1 MLQLWTQERQEGRR
15 TSLVCWPRSGQ
26 CTPVSHWPS
35 WPQGHTAG
43 SQSSVDHPLV
53 NHWSTVG
60 HAGLPGPSPQSS
72 FPAAQP
78 PGCTGV
84 QVIPPQVYD
93 LHLLLLNL
101 IRSLSTQFLACP
113 GLAEWQHNLLGRQP
127 SLLASC
133 HWQFSIDA
141 HGRQQQAAA
150 WHRSALRRAP
160 SGDGLRARPP
170 FGTSAAPHSAGLS
183 PRLDVVFKV
192 LQFPFLNDKFSAVLV
207 SR

>member
-53 NHWSTVG
+53 KHWSTVG
-60 HAGLPGPSPQSS
+60 HARLPGPSPQSS

-84 QVIPPQVYD
+84 QVVPPQVYD

-101 IRSLSTQFLACP
+101 IRSLTTQFLACP

-133 HWQFSIDA
+133 HWQFSIGCPWQTA
-141 HGRQQQAAA
+141 TSGRVAQICSQKSSEWGWPEGPA
-150 WHRSALRRAP
+150 ALRDLGSSSLCRAQP
-160 SGDGLRARPP
+160 QAGRCLQSASVP
-170 FGTSAAPHSAGLS
+170 FSE
-183 PRLDVVFKV
+183 
-192 LQFPFLNDKFSAVLV
+192 
-207 SR
+207 